1 MQQQQDRH
9 QNILSQT
16 KRLLS
21 HHHHNHHLS
30 NAQHLQ
36 ILSNSMKTLWQSFFT
51 YEIPYTRQEEQ
62 EKEEEAEEYDESRT
76 SV

>member
-21 HHHHNHHLS
+21 HHHHHHLS

-36 ILSNSMKTLWQSFFT
+36 ILSQLDENPMQSFFT
-51 YEIPYTRQEEQ
+51 YEIP
-62 EKEEEAEEYDESRT
+62 
-76 SV
+76 